1 MCEKGATIAAKVT
14 DSRES
19 IPFNDIIID
28 ICPPGDTEHLVLS
41 NIAFFENNPCDIA
54 FTATRTSGQGCRALE
69 EYTLNKD
76 VRLMYVWKDYNNLE
90 KQRQTDGG

>member
-19 IPFNDIIID
+19 IPFNAIIID

-54 FTATRTSGQGCRALE
+54 FTATPTSGQGCRALE

-76 VRLMYVWKDYNNLE
+76 VRLIYVWKDCNNLE

>member
-41 NIAFFENNPCDIA
+41 NIAFFEINPCDIA
-54 FTATRTSGQGCRALE
+54 FTATPTSGRGCRALE

-76 VRLMYVWKDYNNLE
+76 VRLIYVWKDCNNLE